1 MNNKKG
7 YSIPEMLVVIGILGV
22 VTFIVLLS
30 TANAFKDNDQELYN
44 EKEKLI
50 VHQSELYAKTLSNL
64 EQEGYMIV
72 TLSDVIKAGYFVADD
87 DEGNVIDPRN
97 SKANLNG
104 MKIKLLYNDG
114 NIKASIIKEE

>member
-87 DEGNVIDPRN
+87 DDGNVIDPRN